1 MNSAEESSLLMT
13 FCLQSA
19 IGTYSELVT
28 EKSRTYVVAVNSLNS
43 KNDQFSMSLSN
54 YNSIIINYN

>member
-1 MNSAEESSLLMT
+1 MNSAEESLLFMT

-28 EKSRTYVVAVNSLNS
+28 EKSRTYVVAVNSMKLKKCS
-43 KNDQFSMSLSN
+43 
-54 YNSIIINYN
+54 

>member
-1 MNSAEESSLLMT
+1 MNSAEESSLFMK
-13 FCLQSA
+13 FCLRSA

-43 KNDQFSMSLSN
+43 KNEQFSMSLSN
-54 YNSIIINYN
+54 YNYIIINYN